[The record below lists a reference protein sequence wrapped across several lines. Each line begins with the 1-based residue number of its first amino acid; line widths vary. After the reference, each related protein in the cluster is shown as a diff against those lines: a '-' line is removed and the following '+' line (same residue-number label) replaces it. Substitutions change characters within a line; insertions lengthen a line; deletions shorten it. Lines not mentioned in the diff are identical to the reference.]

1 MKAKMCKVLSL
12 TLAMVLA
19 FTLIPAREL
28 AASTNEDTSTDTV
41 LTEEETPADSAKDD
55 KAENPSDDKKEEPA
69 EKAPEEKKDDP
80 ADKAPAE
87 NNDDPEEKKQDED

>member
-41 LTEEETPADSAKDD
+41 QTEEEAPADSTKDD
-55 KAENPSDDKKEEPA
+55 KAENPSDDKKKEPA
-69 EKAPEEKKDDP
+69 EKAPEDGHGNAVLSPCRFCTDGSN
-80 ADKAPAE
+80 AARSC
-87 NNDDPEEKKQDED
+87 